1 MSASN
6 DRNHPLLRR
15 KQDGDCVIA
24 AIICHLTNASG
35 DAMFDRS
42 TMSKAA
48 ATLVATFAAA
58 LPVVAGA
65 QQKVTF
71 QSNWFAQAEH
81 GGLYQAVAEGTY
93 KKYGLDVTVKMGGP
107 QVNGLQLLAAGQVD
121 IFMGFDIQNYKAWEQ
136 GIQAVSVGTFFQK
149 DPIVVIAHS
158 DVKTF
163 ADLKSKTVLVSTD
176 GQTNWWPWA
185 KAKYGFK
192 DEQTRP
198 YTFNVQPFVANKNF
212 AQQGYL
218 TSETLAVQKAGVKD
232 AKVFL
237 LADLVVVAGTVVQFD
252 VVGAVP
258 VPGPAAARVEDHD
271 LIVVELPSALVV
283 IGNDDHRRH
292 ACQRRRQLA
301 VGQSP
306 VPTDQSC
313 PQPPRGEVDDRE
325 VGAVAPEPHHVV
337 ANAHARRGE
346 PGCALVRG

>member
-1 MSASN
+1 
-6 DRNHPLLRR
+6 
-15 KQDGDCVIA
+15 
-24 AIICHLTNASG
+24 
-35 DAMFDRS
+35 MFDRS

-48 ATLVATFAAA
+48 LAVAFVTVAATL
-58 LPVVAGA
+58 PSVAGA

-149 DPIVVIAHS
+149 DPIVVIAHN

-163 ADLKSKTVLVSTD
+163 ADLKSKTMLVSTD

-198 YTFNVQPFVANKNF
+198 YTFNVQPFVANKNM

-218 TSETLAVQKAGVKD
+218 TSETLAVQKAGIKD

-237 LADLVVVAGTVVQFD
+237 LADLGYPPYTETITLLKKTIDANPKMVESFVKATMEGWKSYLRNP
-252 VVGAVP
+252 A
-258 VPGPAAARVEDHD
+258 PGNALIKKDNPAMTDELLAYGLSKMKEMGIVDGGDAAK
-271 LIVVELPSALVV
+271 LG
-283 IGNDDHRRH
+283 IGIITEARMKQTWDMM
-292 ACQRRRQLA
+292 
-301 VGQSP
+301 
-306 VPTDQSC
+306 
-313 PQPPRGEVDDRE
+313 
-325 VGAVAPEPHHVV
+325 V
-337 ANAHARRGE
+337 ANK
-346 PGCALVRG
+346 LVDTTKVKFNDAWTDKFVKDVKVMP